1 MPQLPTNPIDIVLE
15 IPDVVI
21 DATTLK
27 RKAVVHSM
35 IYNLSAKMVSVSWI
49 VKHFAKNADGTYG
62 DDLSAIIPPYTR
74 EQIATNQVPVNPVTG
89 FPLDPEYI
97 KPTIVTDPI
106 TGEVLEVI
114 PSLTPWV
121 GQYDFFNNMGENVP
135 VKVNDVIRQFGQGLQ
150 DWSKQ

>member
-1 MPQLPTNPIDIVLE
+1 MPLLPTKPVDIVLE

-27 RKAVVHSM
+27 RKAKLFAL
-35 IYNLSAKMVSVSWI
+35 IYNMNTKQVSISWT
-49 VKHFAKNADGTYG
+49 VCHYAADDDGSYG
-62 DDLSAIIPPYTR
+62 ADLSSFIPSYSK
-74 EQIATNQVPVNPVTG
+74 EQIATNEVPVNPVTG
-89 FPLDPEYI
+89 FPLDPEDI

>member
-1 MPQLPTNPIDIVLE
+1 MPLLPTNPVDIVLE

-27 RKAVVHSM
+27 RKAKLFAL
-35 IYNLSAKMVSVSWI
+35 IYNMHTKQVSISWTVS
-49 VKHFAKNADGTYG
+49 HYAKNDDGSYG
-62 DDLSAIIPPYTR
+62 DSLSKIVPDYSK
-74 EQIATNQVPVNPVTG
+74 EQIATNDVAVNPITG
-89 FPLDPEYI
+89 FPIDPEDI
-97 KPTIVTDPI
+97 KPTIVADPI